1 MRVAIEFGAAKPVM
15 AYSDD
20 ASVIVA
26 FARYVDGDP
35 RPTLCELFNWLL
47 EHDLSVRLV
56 KQPRPQEEVRAT
68 T

>member
-1 MRVAIEFGAAKPVM
+1 M